1 MSFWD
6 NILNKKPK
14 SKPMV
19 FPVGEGMTPEQTV
32 KAKEVIST
40 KPVEKPKSSF
50 WNDIIAPKKAMEF
63 RVGEG
68 LTEEQKNKAEE
79 TVRKPDLALEQYQK
93 SIISPISG
101 YYNPIRERNKISNNL
116 NIFLSPKTTKEE
128 KIAAIDQL
136 SAPVIGATSGLQPS
150 GKIPIKNIKGNIKES
165 VLKIFAKDT
174 KPASIERSLKQIGL
188 DDVNAKSLSDS
199 LAKTKTVDEVK
210 EVLGSYKPVSERIP
224 LGEIIKKESNVEDAI
239 EQKKVLLEIKREAL
253 SSRYGYL
260 DPILKYVA
268 KRGEFKGRL
277 PEVLGDKKGG
287 LFRQKGDQIVD
298 NAGGRGSEEIRADM
312 EEYLQKRAEL
322 KEFESQ
328 LKAQQKDVVKQ
339 ATQAR
344 EKRLTDEGYIKPAHL
359 KMDSTGRPLA
369 YTAREKAILEKPKPL
384 EGTPGEIRS
393 IEIQAQQN
401 EDEMLSRNADKNIT
415 PRDVSIEEIIRK
427 EQTPLKNKV
436 NLIDYIRTPD
446 RVLKKIGLE
455 KEAGVLR
462 SNYEAYLKELP
473 KNIDKITQWS
483 KQVSPTGN
491 KDIFRYL
498 DGEAITLKPQDQKVA
513 DEIRSWLEDWAKK
526 LKLPE
531 DRKITH
537 YITHI
542 FDEQFLAKEF
552 DEDLAKLIDN
562 KLPGQ
567 VYDPF
572 LEKRLG
578 AQGYKQD
585 TWAALD
591 AYVKRA
597 TRKVNLDPALEQ
609 IKDASNKLEK
619 SQVDYVTSYINSINM
634 RPNKLDSLLD
644 NGIKQLIG
652 YRLGQRPTLSITRFL
667 RQMTYRAM
675 LGGNLSS
682 ALKNISQ
689 GINTYAKLGEKYTTI
704 GYINLFKSGAK
715 AELEAEGILNAG
727 FIEDRALSS
736 TKKILEK
743 FDKALFYFFETAEHI
758 NRGAAYFGAKA
769 QGLSKGMS
777 EKEAVEYGK
786 KIVRD
791 TQFTFGKIDT
801 PLVLS
806 SDIGKT
812 IGQFQ
817 SFTTKQIEFLSEMGK
832 AAVKGDQK
840 AKNFFGLL
848 RYAAAGTLFVSII
861 GKAFGMDIKDLI
873 PSVRLG
879 TPPSLKLPLETV
891 KAIVNTPD
899 KYNQPRD
906 LNQKLKDI
914 GNAAIGLIPGGIQG
928 KKTIQ
933 GIEALNKGRVEDSSG
948 RAKYDVGGSPIKN
961 IQTIIFGKYVGKG
974 ARNYYDKD
982 LNYAEQKLEQIK
994 NSKTGKEDLLKII
1007 KEEPTLAKNITQV
1020 LKDQAAGITDEDKKL
1035 KNMGVAN
1042 KQRAK
1047 EIAKQLNKLK
1057 TKEEKQALT
1066 ATYIQKKIITPEVAA
1081 QLIEFLNK

>member
-1 MSFWD
+1 MAFWD
-6 NILNKKPK
+6 NIFKKK

-19 FPVGEGMTPEQTV
+19 FPVGEGLNPEQTQ
-32 KAKEVIST
+32 KAQEVIAT

-50 WNDIIAPKKAMEF
+50 WNDILAPKKAMQF

-68 LTEEQKNKAEE
+68 LPEPEAIKAAEA
-79 TVRKPDLALEQYQK
+79 VRTIDATSAKPSLLSQA
-93 SIISPISG
+93 S
-101 YYNPIRERNKISNNL
+101 YYNPNRQSFFNKISTS
-116 NIFLSPKTTKEE
+116 LSTLTSPTATKEE
-128 KIAAIDQL
+128 KQVALDEFSTPI
-136 SAPVIGATSGLQPS
+136 IGATSGLNTITSKLLGQGKTIPKS
-150 GKIPIKNIKGNIKES
+150 FLNFLAKEKSAVNIEKSLTQQGIDQATAREVAPRLSFSNTIDDVKNVLGEYGNKAKSQIKDQISMIDDMLREHPGKILNKRVS
-165 VLKIFAKDT
+165 RT
-174 KPASIERSLKQIGL
+174 TGL
-188 DDVNAKSLSDS
+188 
-199 LAKTKTVDEVK
+199 
-210 EVLGSYKPVSERIP
+210 
-224 LGEIIKKESNVEDAI
+224 
-239 EQKKVLLEIKREAL
+239 
-253 SSRYGYL
+253 
-260 DPILKYVA
+260 
-268 KRGEFKGRL
+268 L
-277 PEVLGDKKGG
+277 PEVTGARTMKSLTGSGKDVKTSDFGRRGDSITQELSQDYYGTPDKSG
-287 LFRQKGDQIVD
+287 QEIVD
-298 NAGGRGSEEIRADM
+298 
-312 EEYLQKRAEL
+312 EYKALVEQRNEL
-322 KEFESQ
+322 REQ
-328 LKAQQKDVVKQ
+328 LKLQDDDIVKK
-339 ATQAR
+339 ALDAN
-344 EKRLTDEGYIKPAHL
+344 EKRLIEEGYIKPPHL
-359 KMDSTGRPLA
+359 KFDADGNPLA
-369 YTAREKAILEKPKPL
+369 YTAREKAIVSQSQIPKPSQLDTTTGEGRSLEKLAIQEQGALDVAKIPKDVVDDSLVKIITKEP
-384 EGTPGEIRS
+384 TPV
-393 IEIQAQQN
+393 N
-401 EDEMLSRNADKNIT
+401 K
-415 PRDVSIEEIIRK
+415 
-427 EQTPLKNKV
+427 KV
-436 NLIDYIRTPD
+436 NIIDYIRTPD

-455 KEAGVLR
+455 EEAKFLR

-473 KNIDKITQWS
+473 KNIEKITEWS
-483 KQVSPTGN
+483 KRASPTGN
-491 KDIFRYL
+491 KDIFRWL
-498 DGEAITLKPQDQKVA
+498 DGEAITLKPEDQKIA
-513 DEIRSWLEDWAKK
+513 TEIRSWLRDWAKR
-526 LKLPE
+526 LGLP
-531 DRKITH
+531 DDNTITH

-542 FDEQFLAKEF
+542 FDDQLIAKEF

-578 AQGYKQD
+578 KTGYKQD

-609 IKDASNKLEK
+609 IKDASGKLEK
-619 SQVDYVTSYINSINM
+619 SQLEFVQSYINSINM
-634 RPNKLDSLLD
+634 RPNKFDSLLD

-652 YRLGQRPTLSITRFL
+652 YRLGQRPTLAVTKFL

-675 LGGNLSS
+675 LGGNISS

-689 GINTYAKLGEKYTTI
+689 GINTYAKLGEKYTTL
-704 GYINLFKSGAK
+704 GYINLFKRGAK

-743 FDKALFYFFETAEHI
+743 FDKTLFYFFEKAEHI

-769 QGLSKGMS
+769 QGLKKGMS
-777 EKEAVEYGK
+777 EKEAIEYGK

-801 PLVLS
+801 PLILS

-817 SFTTKQIEFLSEMGK
+817 SFTTKQFEFLGEMAK
-832 AAVKGDQK
+832 AAMKGDQK
-840 AKNFFGLL
+840 AKNFIGLL
-848 RYAAAGTLFVSII
+848 RYAMAGTLFVYTV

-873 PSVRLG
+873 PSFRFG
-879 TPPSLKLPLETV
+879 TPPSLKLPVEAG
-891 KAIVNTPD
+891 KALLNTPD

-906 LNQKLKDI
+906 LERKLKDV
-914 GNAAIGLIPGGIQG
+914 GNAAIGIIPGGIQA

-933 GIEALNKGRVEDSSG
+933 GIQALNKGRVEDTSG
-948 RAKYDVGGSPIKN
+948 RAKYDVGGTPLKDL
-961 IQTIIFGKYVGKG
+961 QTLIFGKYVGQG

-982 LNYAEQKLEQIK
+982 LNYAEQKLEQIR

-1007 KEEPTLAKNITQV
+1007 KEEPTLAKNIVQV
-1020 LKDQAAGITDEDKKL
+1020 LKDQAAGITDEDKTL

-1057 TKEEKQALT
+1057 TKEEKKVLV
-1066 ATYIQKKIITPEVAA
+1066 ATYIQKKIITPEVAG